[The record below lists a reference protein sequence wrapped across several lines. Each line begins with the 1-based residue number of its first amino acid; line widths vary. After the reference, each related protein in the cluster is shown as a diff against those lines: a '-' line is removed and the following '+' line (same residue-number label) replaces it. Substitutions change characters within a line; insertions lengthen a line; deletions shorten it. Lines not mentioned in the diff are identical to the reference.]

1 MNLFIKA
8 NVVSLKDFKNEFFE
22 TVIAQYNERAKLV
35 LRTHVNEKGEA
46 DTKFMV
52 YLDDV
57 PLINT
62 YNLQEAID
70 RYNSL
75 DVHSSKTE

>member
-35 LRTHVNEKGEA
+35 LRTYVNEKGEA

-57 PLINT
+57 PLIST

>member
-35 LRTHVNEKGEA
+35 LRTYVNEKGEA